1 LRTAIWVAK
10 EEDAH
15 GRSRPETGTGRGL
28 PPNVS
33 YECWPTA
40 SDPQSTS
47 TPAAYDGISAA
58 APPFQALRL
67 AEPPRGRPVRS
78 TCRWISALEIVF
90 FRPNHTVGTRCGNG
104 AGPPPLG
111 SATHAFQRNPLMPTA
126 RSKGSA
132 RPPTTKA
139 GVLLSWG
146 PPSGAL
152 LRLDGGPTRR
162 LPCQL
167 LRRSTPKWYYMEV
180 AAWSYH
186 SHQPPNRLRPAVK
199 DKMTSWKPFDSRLVV
214 FESFFFSFP
223 HIPSNLLP
231 CPWRVTKVRAPDFI
245 LRPDFLYAKRHNSPR
260 LTKPKGLGI
269 FAGFLADSEQ
279 LAISG
284 PMCSMGST
292 HAR

>member
-1 LRTAIWVAK
+1 VRLLRTAIWVAK

-199 DKMTSWKPFDSRLVV
+199 DKMTSWKPFDSRLVI
-214 FESFFFSFP
+214 FESFFFFFP
-223 HIPSNLLP
+223 SYTQQPLAVSLARHKSS
-231 CPWRVTKVRAPDFI
+231 
-245 LRPDFLYAKRHNSPR
+245 RPRFCFAPR
-260 LTKPKGLGI
+260 LFVCK
-269 FAGFLADSEQ
+269 ASQ
-279 LAISG
+279 LAA
-284 PMCSMGST
+284 PNKTQRDLEFLQVFLRTVST
-292 HAR
+292 